1 MHRPGTKTLRALLLA
16 TLLAL
21 AALTLPASSSMAQ
34 EAPGNLQAPTLEQ
47 LFPKNGLIGAPAT
60 QVAFSHDGKYAA
72 YVHYRDLWI
81 VDTTANTQFKA
92 VSAQTLAKFRSA
104 DRDTPKNY
112 YGVFHYTWSPQ
123 GSELLFLCEGHL
135 YRYQLPAKEITRL
148 TKVRM
153 SSWEAPWFETLRYL
167 PDGSGYLFARG
178 GYESHLSIWKG
189 TFATKAFQPWVPRLP
204 AGEALLN
211 FEISPDGQHLAMR
224 TRKTAPGM
232 AWSFFKIATYRDRF
246 MQVQTTARFLADD
259 ALLDSTFNVFVAP
272 LDRVTTDANAVTRVW
287 SYKQTAHGDIATG
300 PSWSPDSLKLALAR
314 YAHTQNTFEIL
325 ETELQSD
332 RNLRQGGNLVP
343 QKARVVHAFEHMGG
357 PTTPKMLQPWYLAD
371 SRHLVFV
378 CEQSEFLQ
386 LHKLDTQAGT
396 FTQLTSG
403 QFEVYPIALA
413 KDRSAVYVAT
423 TKDHPTQRVL
433 YSINVTNGNMQRL
446 TAEPGTYGDI
456 DRNWNRITTVAVSP
470 DGQTVLANY
479 ATFGKLR
486 ELVQVDVAAGTQKAL
501 TISHGPQAHRLATA
515 RPEFIS
521 YKNRHGDTIYGYAFK
536 PQGWQKTD
544 QRPALIYIYGGALGI
559 DKEAMDGEVREYYL
573 FAQYMAE
580 KHGYLTVV
588 LDPRGA
594 SGYGGRHE
602 KANFEQPGKAQV
614 EDLEDGAK
622 FLVANYGVD
631 AKRIGLHGWSFGG
644 FATQMCLY
652 TSDAFAAGIAGA
664 GPTQWENYNAWYTTT
679 AIGKGGP
686 PRRTLRRF
694 SLLPL
699 AKDLQGQLLLVHG
712 MEDNNVLL
720 QDTINVYRALL
731 DAGKV
736 TQVELFL
743 DPTGGHGL
751 GGDVQQL
758 GKFRKYEQFLLR
770 TLGSGNHNA
779 LAVR

>member
-1 MHRPGTKTLRALLLA
+1 MQRPGTKTLRALVLA
-16 TLLAL
+16 TVLTL
-21 AALTLPASSSMAQ
+21 AALTLPARSSVAQ
-34 EAPGNLQAPTLEQ
+34 QAAGKAQTPTLEQ
-47 LFPKNGLIGAPAT
+47 LFPKNGLVGAPAA
-60 QVAFSHDGKYAA
+60 QVAFSHDGKYGA
-72 YVHYRDLWI
+72 YVHHRDLWI
-81 VDTTANTQFKA
+81 VDIAANSQFKA
-92 VSAQTLAKFRSA
+92 VSAQTLYKFRSA
-104 DRDTPKNY
+104 DQDTPKNY
-112 YGVFHYTWSPQ
+112 SGVFHYTWSPQ
-123 GSELLFLCEGHL
+123 GTELLFLCEGHL
-135 YRYQLPAKEITRL
+135 YRYQLPTNEISRL
-148 TKVRM
+148 TQVRL

-178 GYESHLSIWKG
+178 GHESHLTIWKG
-189 TFATKAFQPWVPRLP
+189 TFVTRELQSWRPQLP
-204 AGEALLN
+204 AFEELLG

-232 AWSFFKIATYRDRF
+232 SWSSFKIAIYRDRF
-246 MQVQTTARFLADD
+246 MQVQTTARYLAEN
-259 ALLDSTFNVFVAP
+259 AMLDSTVSIFVAP
-272 LDRVTTDANAVTRVW
+272 LDRVTTDATAATRVW
-287 SYKQTAHGDIATG
+287 SCKLTAHGDVVAR
-300 PSWSPDSLKLALAR
+300 PSWSPDSRKLAFAH
-314 YAHTQNTFEIL
+314 YAHAQNKFEIL
-325 ETELQSD
+325 ETELQRD
-332 RNLRQGGNLVP
+332 RNTRDGGNLVP
-343 QKARVVHAFEHMGG
+343 QQARVVYTFEHKGG
-357 PTTPKMLQPWYLAD
+357 PTTPRMVEPWYLAD

-386 LHKLDTQAGT
+386 LHKLDTQDGT
-396 FTQLTSG
+396 FTALTSG

-423 TKDHPTQRVL
+423 TKDHPAQRVL
-433 YSINVTNGNMQRL
+433 YSVSVTNGNMQRL
-446 TAEPGTYGDI
+446 TAEPGTYGTI
-456 DRNWNRITTVAVSP
+456 ERNWNRITTVAVSP
-470 DGQTVLANY
+470 DGRTVLANY

-486 ELVQVDVAAGTQKAL
+486 ELVQVDVAASTHKVL
-501 TISHGPQAHRLATA
+501 TYSHGPQAHRLATA

-521 YKNRHGDTIYGYAFK
+521 YKNRHGDTIHGYVFK
-536 PQGWQKTD
+536 PQGWQNTD
-544 QRPALIYIYGGALGI
+544 QRPALIYVYGGALGI

-580 KHGYLTVV
+580 KHGYVTVV

-644 FATQMCLY
+644 FATQMCMY
-652 TSDAFAAGIAGA
+652 TSEAFAAGIAGA

-699 AKDLQGQLLLVHG
+699 AKDLRGQLLLVHG

-758 GKFRKYEQFLLR
+758 SKFRKYEQFLLR
-770 TLGSGNHNA
+770 TLGSGN
-779 LAVR
+779 RII